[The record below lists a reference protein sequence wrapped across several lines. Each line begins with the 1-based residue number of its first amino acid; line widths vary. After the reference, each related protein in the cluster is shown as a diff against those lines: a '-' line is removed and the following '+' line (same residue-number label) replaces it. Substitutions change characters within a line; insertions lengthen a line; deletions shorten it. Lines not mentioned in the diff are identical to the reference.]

1 MCLES
6 SEEYLLWPCP
16 SFHSF
21 HHSSC
26 VLLLQLSLHLIIP
39 LSSTCLSFIISCYP
53 LFPPSQLCP
62 LCRTSPRCTGVR
74 VRGELPGRTT
84 EPVLEGEVMYLWPV
98 LSFSFIL
105 RDNSFSQEMASRSPA
120 ATCYMCVSMNVLET
134 CLYLTEWVGGCFL
147 VSSSPL
153 PAPWSTFCLSFLS
166 SSSLPCLT
174 FLSLSFLLH
183 R

>member
-6 SEEYLLWPCP
+6 SEKYLLWPSP
-16 SFHSF
+16 SFPSF
-21 HHSSC
+21 HHSSF
-26 VLLLQLSLHLIIP
+26 VLLLQLPLHLIIP
-39 LSSTCLSFIISCYP
+39 FSSTCLSFIISCYP
-53 LFPPSQLCP
+53 LFLPSQLCP

-74 VRGELPGRTT
+74 VRGQLPGRTT

-98 LSFSFIL
+98 LSFSFIYVTTL
-105 RDNSFSQEMASRSPA
+105 SHRRWPHVHLQQPA
-120 ATCYMCVSMNVLET
+120 LCTYVH
-134 CLYLTEWVGGCFL
+134 GCFL
-147 VSSSPL
+147 VSSTPL
-153 PAPWSTFCLSFLS
+153 PAPWSTFCLFARFSFLS